1 MPKFMKI
8 TCKVKRIP
16 IRELDLDHS
25 VCIAATCSSDPISAI
40 LTFEQLLEEKQ
51 TCESFLIHI
60 SKA

>member
-25 VCIAATCSSDPISAI
+25 VCIAATCSSDPIPAI
-40 LTFEQLLEEKQ
+40 LTSVSDDSCWVIETWQ
-51 TCESFLIHI
+51 T
-60 SKA
+60 